1 VRDSDYEFIR
11 TLVYQHSRI
20 NLGPNKRE
28 LVAARLGKRIRATP
42 HASIESY
49 CSSLRAGEASADEV
63 AQLVDAISTNH
74 TYFFRENAHFE
85 YLRSCV
91 LPDLAACRRFERWP
105 ALRLWS
111 AACSTGEEPY
121 TMAITVAETLPPM
134 APNWPWRIDATDI
147 SHRVLEHARNG
158 IYSDDAVNRM
168 PAELIRRYFL
178 QGFGPQA
185 GRRRVKP
192 SLQERVEFTHLNLID
207 GAFPFVEQFQVIF
220 CRNVM
225 IYFDRP
231 TQECLVERLTA
242 QLVPGGYLFVGHSES
257 LTGIHHALQTV
268 APAVYRRALAAKP

>member
-42 HASIESY
+42 YPSIEAY
-49 CSSLRAGEASADEV
+49 CRSLRAGDPTEEV
-63 AQLVDAISTNH
+63 ANIVDAISTNH

-85 YLRSCV
+85 FLRTQA
-91 LPDLAACRRFERWP
+91 LPELAARRRAERWP

-111 AACSTGEEPY
+111 AACSSGEEPY
-121 TMAITVAETLPPM
+121 TMAIVVAEALPAL
-134 APNWPWRIDATDI
+134 APEWPWRIDATDI
-147 SHRVLEHARNG
+147 SHRVLNQARAG
-158 IYSDDAVNRM
+158 IYPDETVSRVPGPLARK
-168 PAELIRRYFL
+168 YFL

-185 GRRRVKP
+185 GKRRVKP
-192 SLQERVEFTHLNLID
+192 EVQEQVVFSHLNLVD
-207 GAFPFVEQFQVIF
+207 GDLPFAERFQVIF

-231 TQECLVERLTA
+231 TQERLVERLTA
-242 QLVPGGYLFVGHSES
+242 QLHPGGFLLVGHSES
-257 LTGIHHALQTV
+257 LTGIRHTLQPV
-268 APAVYRRALAAKP
+268 IPAVYRRSDLA